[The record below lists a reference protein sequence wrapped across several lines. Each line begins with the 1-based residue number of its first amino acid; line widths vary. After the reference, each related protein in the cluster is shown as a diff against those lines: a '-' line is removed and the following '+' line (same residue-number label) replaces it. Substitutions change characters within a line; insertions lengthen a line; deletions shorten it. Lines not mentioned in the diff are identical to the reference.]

1 MLSEC
6 SVKVPGKVIITGEHS
21 VLQGCPA
28 IAVACSLYIENN
40 VRQNYSGKIIFI
52 SKVPIPA
59 NASALLDLAV
69 SEFKERFELDGG
81 VTMELSSTLPV
92 GSGMGSSAAA
102 AAAVFAGLCQL
113 TENKLPASEMLEA
126 IKICENLI
134 HGTSSG
140 LDPAAVIY
148 GGMVRKSNSKILPK
162 RIFLPIDF
170 YIVNTGK
177 PDCTTGEAVAHAKNL
192 FTPELI
198 RKFRTVSENIEA
210 NLEKGNSQALA
221 KNIIENEKLLEAIG
235 VVPEKIKSFARE
247 AENSD
252 MAFKISGAGSIRGDC
267 GGIGLLFIEPKL
279 DEQAK
284 ALCKKYGYS
293 IEKVKIHTGGLPCL
307 A

>member
-1 MLSEC
+1 M
-6 SVKVPGKVIITGEHS
+6 IITGEHS

-28 IAVACSLYIENN
+28 IAVACSLYIENHIRKN
-40 VRQNYSGKIIFI
+40 DSD
-52 SKVPIPA
+52 KVLFTSRIPMPDG
-59 NASALLDLAV
+59 ASALLNLTV
-69 SEFKERFELDGG
+69 SEFKKHFKLDTG
-81 VTMELSSTLPV
+81 VTMEFNSTLPV

-102 AAAVFAGLCQL
+102 SAAVFAGLCQI
-113 TENKLPASEMLEA
+113 TENKLTAEEMLDA
-126 IKICENLI
+126 IKNCENLI

-148 GGMVRKSNSKILPK
+148 GGMVRKSGSKILPK

-247 AENSD
+247 AEKSD
-252 MAFKISGAGSIRGDC
+252 MAFKISGAGSIRGEH
-267 GGIGLLFIEPKL
+267 GGIGLLFIEQGL
-279 DEQAK
+279 EEK
-284 ALCKKYGYS
+284 AGILCKRYGYS